1 MRHHLVLL
9 HLRRLLVLAVV
20 WRLLCLHDGT
30 GVGLLWTRVRV
41 RVGGWLLCMI
51 LRV

>member
-1 MRHHLVLL
+1 MRHHVMLL
-9 HLRRLLVLAVV
+9 HLRCRLVLAVV

-41 RVGGWLLCMI
+41 RVGGRLLGMI